1 MIAPDTTS
9 AGSQPPIV
17 VKIQRQDKPDTAPYW
32 QTFSIPYR
40 PNMNVTSVLQQ
51 IAAYPTTAG
60 GEKTAPVNYD
70 AACLEEV
77 CGSCT
82 MVINGTARQACSA
95 LIDQIRAQT
104 GAEAVI
110 TIAPMSKFP
119 IVRDLIVDRAR
130 MFENLKRIKAWI
142 PVDGYYHLGVG
153 PKIDPKAQ
161 DELYALSRCMTCG
174 CCLEACPQFTLEN
187 AFVGAQVLSQ
197 VRYFNLHPT
206 GKVDADERL
215 EVVMGE
221 GGITD
226 CGNAQNCVK
235 VCPKEIPL
243 TDSIGWVGRAA
254 TVHSIKKFFTK

>member
-1 MIAPDTTS
+1 MIAPDTTP
-9 AGSQPPIV
+9 AGNQPPIV

-32 QTFSIPYR
+32 QTFSLPYR

-95 LIDQIRAQT
+95 LIDQIREQT

-110 TIAPMSKFP
+110 TIEPMSKFP
-119 IVRDLIVDRAR
+119 MVRDLIVDRAR

-142 PVDGYYHLGVG
+142 PVDGYYDLGVG

-161 DELYALSRCMTCG
+161 DNCMRC
-174 CCLEACPQFTLEN
+174 
-187 AFVGAQVLSQ
+187 
-197 VRYFNLHPT
+197 
-206 GKVDADERL
+206 
-215 EVVMGE
+215 
-221 GGITD
+221 
-226 CGNAQNCVK
+226 
-235 VCPKEIPL
+235 
-243 TDSIGWVGRAA
+243 RAA
-254 TVHSIKKFFTK
+254 